1 VANVWVIIALILISS
16 AVGAI
21 AKVLN
26 NLAEQQAARRA
37 VQEREARAERMRQ
50 AAERARASEDERAE
64 RPKAAPAA
72 REPEHAGGAVKPATS
87 DMDRFLAEIDKLRRK
102 AALAAPPPAA
112 GSSAPVAPVV
122 QPIKPPADKPKR
134 AVAEYAD
141 APPAA
146 AAPPPLPSGFSSPHG
161 PARAAPEAAQVEQ
174 LPVAPVV
181 RTPSATGAAATKVTK
196 LPTRA
201 RPASKTNFGKN
212 LTALLASGQ
221 GVALAVVM
229 QEILGPPKA
238 KKNAKAEPQA

>member
-1 VANVWVIIALILISS
+1 MGNLWVIIALILISS

-72 REPEHAGGAVKPATS
+72 REPEHTGGAVKPATS

-102 AALAAPPPAA
+102 AALAPTAPPA
-112 GSSAPVAPVV
+112 GAAPVAPVV

-134 AVAEYAD
+134 AVAELAD
-141 APPAA
+141 PPPAA
-146 AAPPPLPSGFSSPHG
+146 GPPPPLPSGFSSPHG

-174 LPVAPVV
+174 LPVAAVLRPIA
-181 RTPSATGAAATKVTK
+181 SGTGAGATKVTK

>member
-1 VANVWVIIALILISS
+1 VGNLWVIIALILISS

-26 NLAEQQAARRA
+26 NWAEQQAARRA

-50 AAERARASEDERAE
+50 AADRARASEDERAE

-72 REPEHAGGAVKPATS
+72 REPEHAGGAVKPASS

-102 AALAAPPPAA
+102 AALAPPPPPAP
-112 GSSAPVAPVV
+112 G
-122 QPIKPPADKPKR
+122 
-134 AVAEYAD
+134 
-141 APPAA
+141 
-146 AAPPPLPSGFSSPHG
+146 GFSSPHG

-174 LPVAPVV
+174 LPVAPVL
-181 RTPSATGAAATKVTK
+181 RPIASGTGAGATKVTK

-201 RPASKTNFGKN
+201 RPAAKTNFGKN

>member
-1 VANVWVIIALILISS
+1 MNQVWIIIALILISS

-26 NLAEQQAARRA
+26 NLAEQQAAKRA

-50 AAERARASEDERAE
+50 SAQRARAAEDERAE

-72 REPEHAGGAVKPATS
+72 REPEHAGGAVQPASS
-87 DMDRFLAEIDKLRRK
+87 DMDRFRAEIDKLRRK
-102 AALAAPPPAA
+102 AALAPPPPAA

-134 AVAEYAD
+134 AVAEFAD
-141 APPAA
+141 APPA
-146 AAPPPLPSGFSSPHG
+146 PPPPPAPGGFSSPHG

-174 LPVAPVV
+174 LPVAPVL
-181 RTPSATGAAATKVTK
+181 RPITSGTGAAATRVTK

-201 RPASKTNFGKN
+201 RPAAKTNFGKN
-212 LTALLASGQ
+212 LAALLSSGQ
-221 GVALAVVM
+221 GVAMAVVL

-238 KKNAKAEPQA
+238 KKNANAEPQA